1 MANALA
7 LLLGKAAEK
16 STAPTVRKSG
26 PPEDLIKA
34 VADFRSAPTDSE
46 AADALM
52 LAVQLA
58 SECGNSD
65 LDDDSPALPVA
76 E

>member
-7 LLLGKAAEK
+7 LLLGKVAEK
-16 STAPTVRKSG
+16 SITKSKRKG

-34 VADFRSAPTDSE
+34 VADFRSAPSDVD

-58 SECGNSD
+58 RDTGTSD
-65 LDDDSPALPVA
+65 IDDD
-76 E
+76 